1 MRMLGLTSIVL
12 AAGLALGAPVHAQ
25 NSAAPAAP
33 TAEAAATPAAV
44 AAPTPAP
51 AAAPTPAAV
60 PDPTLDAAGLP
71 LTKPAPTIG
80 QPQDRLFGLQEQ
92 VTPNGREAHWF
103 HNVILVPL
111 ITIISIFVL
120 ALLIWVIIRYRRAA
134 NPVPSRTSH
143 NTAIEIVWTLLPVL
157 ILIAIAVP
165 SIKLLAAQFKPAPDN
180 AVTLKAIGNQWFWTY
195 EYPDHG
201 DIKLTANLLKE
212 KDDPALAKG
221 ARFRTDAD
229 GPRLLAVDQ
238 RVVLPV
244 GVPIRLITTA
254 QDVIHSWAMP
264 AFWIKLDAVPG
275 RLNETSFIIEKP
287 GLYFGQ
293 CSELCGARHAYMP
306 IAVEAVSPEVFARWV
321 ASKGGKMPGAAAE
334 PQSTTAAGNDA
345 SAEPGNAAEAGPVVN
360 ATAAPAVTNK
370 PATQNPAGLGQT
382 GN

>member
-12 AAGLALGAPVHAQ
+12 AAGLALGAPGHAQ
-25 NSAAPAAP
+25 EPAAAPAANA
-33 TAEAAATPAAV
+33 TAPDA

-51 AAAPTPAAV
+51 VADAASAPAAAATPAVA
-60 PDPTLDAAGLP
+60 DPTLDASGKP
-71 LTKPAPTIG
+71 LLGPSATIG
-80 QPQDRLFGLQEQ
+80 QPQDRLFGLQTQ

-103 HNVILVPL
+103 HDVILVPL
-111 ITIISIFVL
+111 ITIISLFVL
-120 ALLIWVIIRYRRAA
+120 ALLIWVIIRYRRGA
-134 NPVPSRTSH
+134 NPTPSRTSH

-180 AVTLKAIGNQWFWTY
+180 AVTLKAIGNQWFWSY

-201 DIKLTANLLKE
+201 DIKLTANMLKE
-212 KDDPALAKG
+212 KDEVAAG
-221 ARFRTDAD
+221 QRFRTDAD
-229 GPRLLAVDQ
+229 GPRLLATDT

-244 GVPIRLITTA
+244 GVPIRLVTTA
-254 QDVIHSWAMP
+254 QDVIHSWAVP

-306 IAVEAVSPEVFARWV
+306 IAVEAVSPEVFAQWV
-321 ASKGGKMPGAAAE
+321 ASKGGKMPSTSAE
-334 PQSTTAAGNDA
+334 PQSTTAAGNHA
-345 SAEPGNAAEAGPVVN
+345 SAETGNAAEAGPTVN
-360 ATAAPAVTNK
+360 ATAAPA
-370 PATQNPAGLGQT
+370 ATT